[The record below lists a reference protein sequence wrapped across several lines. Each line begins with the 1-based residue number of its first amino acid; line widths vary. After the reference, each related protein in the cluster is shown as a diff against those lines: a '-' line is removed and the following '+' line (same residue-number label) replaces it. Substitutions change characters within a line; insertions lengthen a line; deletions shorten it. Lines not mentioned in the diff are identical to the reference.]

1 MRKVYFQG
9 WGLAL
14 TEDYAG
20 GHAVRDEDGNGVF
33 DISEEMDA
41 FEGAQCEPREFCEFC
56 AKTALKF

>member
-20 GHAVRDEDGNGVF
+20 GHAVRDEDGNAIGPGDEPADV
-33 DISEEMDA
+33 EVH
-41 FEGAQCEPREFCEFC
+41 EGAQCDTHEWYAFLE
-56 AKTALKF
+56 A